1 MIQADVRG
9 RRCNAPVTIRQ
20 DDAGSAGGPAAGE
33 SPYSVS
39 EGPETMSQ
47 IGQIAILDLGGQYC
61 HLISRRL
68 RDLRIDARI
77 LPPDAPAESLREYA
91 GIILS
96 GGPRSVYEQN
106 APAIDAG
113 LLDLGRPVLGICYG
127 HQLLAQHL
135 GGTVTPGDGEYGL
148 SDLTLIESDSLF
160 RGTPPRQSVWMSH
173 ADSVSGLPAGYVRLA
188 ATGRCENAAFVDP
201 SGRFFG
207 VQFHPEVTHS
217 THGRDVLRNFCVELC
232 GITPAEDV
240 AARVPALEEAIR
252 RRVGD
257 DSVFFL
263 VSGGVDS
270 SVAFTLCAKA
280 LPPERVLGLYVDTGL
295 MRKGETAEL
304 QENFERLGLASRLRV
319 RDESRRFL
327 GALAGVVD
335 PEEKRHIIGRLFVEV
350 QGEAMRD
357 YGIDAERWLLGQG
370 TIYPDTIESG
380 GAHGRAALIK
390 THHNRCAEILELR
403 DRGRVIEPL
412 AELYK
417 DEVREVGRELGLG
430 PALTHRWPFPGP
442 GLAIRCLCSA
452 AATGALS
459 AEATGALGAEAII
472 APSAAEAIDL
482 GGDFA
487 DFQGARLP
495 LRSVGVQGD
504 GRTYRSVVA
513 VRGPWNYDRIQR
525 LSNALCNA
533 TTVYNRVVLALNDPG
548 VPLAEGRLLPA
559 TLTVERLDLLRE
571 ADHRMRLVM
580 RDHGLT
586 DAVWQ
591 FPVVLL
597 PMSFGG
603 GETVVLRPVNSVDGM
618 TANFARLPHRVLQT
632 LVASIAALE
641 GVGLVCLDVTD
652 KPPATIEW
660 E

>member
-1 MIQADVRG
+1 
-9 RRCNAPVTIRQ
+9 
-20 DDAGSAGGPAAGE
+20 
-33 SPYSVS
+33 
-39 EGPETMSQ
+39 MSQ
-47 IGQIAILDLGGQYC
+47 LGQIAILDLGGQYC

-68 RDLRIDARI
+68 RDLRIESRI

-96 GGPRSVYEQN
+96 GGPRSVYEHD
-106 APAIDAG
+106 APEIDAG
-113 LLDLGRPVLGICYG
+113 LLELDRPVLGICYG

-135 GGTVTPGDGEYGL
+135 GGSVTPGDGEYGL
-148 SDLTLIESDSLF
+148 SDLTLAESGESDTLF
-160 RGTPPRQSVWMSH
+160 RGTSPQQRVWMSH

-217 THGRDVLRNFCVELC
+217 THGRDVLRNFCVDLC
-232 GITPAEDV
+232 GIAPAEDV

-270 SVAFTLCAKA
+270 SVAFTLCARA
-280 LPPERVLGLYVDTGL
+280 LPAGRVLGLYVDTGL

-304 QENFERLGLASRLRV
+304 RENFERVGLADRLRV

-327 GALAGVVD
+327 AALDGVVD
-335 PEEKRHIIGRLFVEV
+335 PEEKRRIIGRLFVEV

-357 YGIDAERWLLGQG
+357 CGIDADRWLLGQG

-390 THHNRCAEILELR
+390 THHNRCAEIIELR

-412 AELYK
+412 SELYK

-430 PALTHRWPFPGP
+430 PELTHRWPFPGP

-452 AATGALS
+452 AGSDAGGSSAGGNGAGRS
-459 AEATGALGAEAII
+459 GVHGADTAHPDH
-472 APSAAEAIDL
+472 PSSTAEAIDL
-482 GGDFA
+482 GEEFA
-487 DFQGARLP
+487 GFEGARLP

-513 VRGPWNYDRIQR
+513 VRGPWDYDRIQR
-525 LSNALCNA
+525 LTAAVCTAASA
-533 TTVYNRVVLALNDPG
+533 YNRVVLALDDRG
-548 VPLAEGRLLPA
+548 TPLAEGQLLPA

-597 PMSFGG
+597 PISFGG

-618 TANFARLPHRVLQT
+618 TANFARLPHRVLQMM
-632 LVASIAALE
+632 VANIAAID

>member
-9 RRCNAPVTIRQ
+9 RLCNAPVTIRQ
-20 DDAGSAGGPAAGE
+20 YDAGFAGGLRPA
-33 SPYSVS
+33 SPVCIFS
-39 EGPETMSQ
+39 EGPQTMSQ
-47 IGQIAILDLGGQYC
+47 PGQIAILDLGGQYC

-68 RDLRIDARI
+68 RDLRIESRI

-96 GGPRSVYEQN
+96 GGPRSVYEHD

-113 LLDLGRPVLGICYG
+113 LLGLDRPVLGICYG

-148 SDLTLIESDSLF
+148 SDLTLVESDTLF
-160 RGTPPRQSVWMSH
+160 RGTPPSQRVWMSH
-173 ADSVSGLPAGYVRLA
+173 ADSVSGLPPGYVRLA

-217 THGRDVLRNFCVELC
+217 THGRDVLRNFCVDLC
-232 GITPAEDV
+232 GIAPAADV

-270 SVAFTLCAKA
+270 SVAFTLCARA
-280 LPPERVLGLYVDTGL
+280 LPAERVLGLYVDTGL

-304 QENFERLGLASRLRV
+304 RENFERVGLAGRLRV

-327 GALAGVVD
+327 AALDGVID
-335 PEEKRHIIGRLFVEV
+335 PEEKRQIIGRLFVEV
-350 QGEAMRD
+350 QSEAMRD
-357 YGIDAERWLLGQG
+357 YGIDADRWLLGQG

-390 THHNRCAEILELR
+390 THHNRCAEIIELR
-403 DRGRVIEPL
+403 DRGRIIEPL
-412 AELYK
+412 SELYK

-430 PALTHRWPFPGP
+430 PELTHRWPFPGP

-452 AATGALS
+452 AGSDAG
-459 AEATGALGAEAII
+459 GAEG
-472 APSAAEAIDL
+472 IDL
-482 GGDFA
+482 GADFA
-487 DFQGARLP
+487 DFEGARLP

-504 GRTYRSVVA
+504 GRTYRGVVA
-513 VRGPWNYDRIQR
+513 MRGPWDYDRIQH
-525 LSNALCNA
+525 LTGALCNA
-533 TTVYNRVVLALNDPG
+533 TTAYNRVVLALDDRG
-548 VPLAEGRLLPA
+548 GPLADGRLLAA
-559 TLTVERLDLLRE
+559 TLTIERLDLLRE

-597 PMSFGG
+597 PISFGG

-632 LVASIAALE
+632 MVASIAAID